1 MSVYFDTSSLVKL
14 VLAED
19 GSREAQRAWDE
30 AGARVASVALIA
42 ESRAAVAAARRAGR
56 VDSRCYSSV
65 VGDLAGLWQQ
75 IDGIVLTEEL
85 AVRAGELAD
94 ACALRGYDAIH
105 LASAEAILDDGDVMV
120 VSDTRLAEAAAS
132 IGVEALVPAET
143 QAGTLAL

>member
-1 MSVYFDTSSLVKL
+1 LSVYFDTSSLVKL

-19 GSREAQRAWDE
+19 GSREAQRAWDSAE
-30 AGARVASVALIA
+30 ARVASVALIA

-56 VDSRCYSSV
+56 VDPGRYPLV
-65 VGDLAGLWQQ
+65 LEDLTGLWHQ

-85 AVRAGELAD
+85 AVRAGELAEI
-94 ACALRGYDAIH
+94 CALRGYDAIH

-132 IGVEALVPAET
+132 IGIEALVPAES
-143 QAGTLAL
+143 

>member
-19 GSREAQRAWDE
+19 GSREAQRAWDSAE
-30 AGARVASVALIA
+30 ARVASVVLIA
-42 ESRAAVAAARRAGR
+42 ESRAAVTAARRSGR
-56 VDSRCYSSV
+56 VDPRRYPIV
-65 VGDLAGLWQQ
+65 VDDLTGLWHQ

-85 AVRAGELAD
+85 AVRAGELAEI
-94 ACALRGYDAIH
+94 CSLRGYDAIH

-132 IGVEALVPAET
+132 IGIEALVPAES
-143 QAGTLAL
+143 

>member
-1 MSVYFDTSSLVKL
+1 MSVYFDTSALVKL

-19 GSREAQRAWDE
+19 GSREAQRAWDSAE
-30 AGARVASVALIA
+30 TRVASVALIA

-56 VDSRCYSSV
+56 LDSRRYSIV
-65 VGDLAGLWQQ
+65 VGDLTGLWEQ

-94 ACALRGYDAIH
+94 GCALRGYDAIH
-105 LASAEAILDDGDVMV
+105 LASAEAILDEGDVMI

-132 IGVEALVPAET
+132 IGIEALVPAG
-143 QAGTLAL
+143 A